1 MRTKGALSH
10 LSSVDTQPG
19 TKALVMQQEGQPRAA
34 ATDPDTVPLGFCQ
47 MDIKPN
53 KHQFPDL
60 GDGREVE
67 EAGDLP
73 GEGCYSSF
81 VSVAVT
87 RSHNQKQ
94 L

>member
-1 MRTKGALSH
+1 
-10 LSSVDTQPG
+10 
-19 TKALVMQQEGQPRAA
+19 
-34 ATDPDTVPLGFCQ
+34 

-87 RSHNQKQ
+87 RSHNPKQ